1 MDRLERSLRLRSTR
15 YSMVA
20 KAHQYVQEPQRFH
33 LRALQLI
40 VDGANGQH
48 LVTLDSDSQSLAC
61 DCDHFQHEGI
71 CAHVLATQ
79 HLLGPYLPVNAV
91 HDPFSPPN

>member
-1 MDRLERSLRLRSTR
+1 MRSTR

-20 KAHQYVQEPQRFH
+20 KARQYAEEPHRFRVRG
-33 LRALQLI
+33 LEVT

-48 LVTLDSDSQSLAC
+48 LVSLSADPPSLTC

-79 HLLGPYLPVNAV
+79 TIFQQYLPVNAL
-91 HDPFSPPN
+91 HDPFIPPVS